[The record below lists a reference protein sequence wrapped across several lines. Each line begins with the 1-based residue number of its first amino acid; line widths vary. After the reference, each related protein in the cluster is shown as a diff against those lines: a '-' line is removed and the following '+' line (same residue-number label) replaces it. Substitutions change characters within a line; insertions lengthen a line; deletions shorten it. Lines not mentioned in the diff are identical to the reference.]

1 MVNQRVFVVLLLVGL
16 GLPAMAQSGGDE
28 QAEAGLL
35 SGPAVDAA
43 PTLVRYGL
51 DGRLERIEGRPEI
64 AAAELLLDADEA
76 TALARVRV
84 AAAERLDALRMLLVD
99 EIDAV
104 RVISD
109 LSVAGETQA
118 AREELQALWSRF
130 EPNLPH
136 APLIEVLADVV
147 GPSKADAL
155 RSMVDEYLAAMIA
168 ERMGERL
175 QRRLGVD
182 ARMDEPSSMDTMT
195 GGMPGQRV
203 DPQVVMASKD
213 PVIAAVRERLAFEM
227 FQREVRYAYDQSLA
241 RYRELLESI
250 DSAVEPTAAQ
260 RSAIR
265 EIVLEHIRE
274 TRLEAT
280 PAQRRATMLAIYR
293 QLDDDRRERLYALL
307 LRQVVPG

>member
-1 MVNQRVFVVLLLVGL
+1 MVKQRVFVALLLAGL
-16 GLPAMAQSGGDE
+16 GQPAVAQSGGDE
-28 QAEAGLL
+28 RAEAGLL

-51 DGRLERIEGRPEI
+51 DGRLERVEGRPEI

-76 TALARVRV
+76 AALARVR
-84 AAAERLDALRMLLVD
+84 AAAADRLDAIRMLLVD
-99 EIDAV
+99 EVDAI

-109 LSVAGETQA
+109 LAAAGEAQA
-118 AREELQALWSRF
+118 ARDELHALWSRF
-130 EPNLPH
+130 EPDLPH

-147 GPSKADAL
+147 GPARADAL

-182 ARMDEPSSMDTMT
+182 QRMDESSAMADMT
-195 GGMPGQRV
+195 GGMPGDRV
-203 DPQVVMASKD
+203 DAQVVMASED
-213 PVIAAVRERLAFEM
+213 PVIAAVRDRLAFEM

-241 RYRELLESI
+241 RYRELLDSI
-250 DSAVEPTAAQ
+250 DAAVEPTAAQ
-260 RSAIR
+260 RAAIR
-265 EIVLEHIRE
+265 EIVLDHIRE

-280 PAQRRATMLAIYR
+280 PTQRRAAMLAIYR
-293 QLDDDRRERLYALL
+293 QLDDERRERLYELL